1 MNMGKKIKEALRI
14 AGISQTELAKELNM
28 SRQQITNIVLGKSN
42 PSIKVLL
49 KIIELTRKDAN
60 YFFDIFEGRTTSSNN
75 VIGNYNRNIN
85 QNINTNSNDD
95 LEEIRNDIFLLK
107 RAVKELL
114 RREGKI

>member
-60 YFFDIFEGRTTSSNN
+60 YFFDILEEKNALSNN
-75 VIGNYNRNIN
+75 VIGNHNKNIN
-85 QNINTNSNDD
+85 QNINTNSNAD

-107 RAVKELL
+107 RTVNELL
-114 RREGKI
+114 RRESKI